1 MTRSGKS
8 LPTTIGHSVRLLN
21 EITSRDDP
29 GRPAFLVSGGR
40 RATPAPI
47 SFVARAQEEERGREG
62 FEPRRFRRAPGG
74 SAHSRSPRDI
84 LP

>member
-1 MTRSGKS
+1 MS

-21 EITSRDDP
+21 EITLRDDS
-29 GRPAFLVSGGR
+29 GRPAFFVSGAGVQR
-40 RATPAPI
+40 RLL
-47 SFVARAQEEERGREG
+47 FLLARAQEEEPGREG
-62 FEPRRFRRAPGG
+62 FESPRFRRAPGG

>member
-1 MTRSGKS
+1 MS

-21 EITSRDDP
+21 EITLRDDS
-29 GRPAFLVSGGR
+29 GRPAGVQRRLLFLL
-40 RATPAPI
+40 
-47 SFVARAQEEERGREG
+47 ARAQEEEPGREG
-62 FEPRRFRRAPGG
+62 FESPRFRRAPGG

>member
-1 MTRSGKS
+1 MPP
-8 LPTTIGHSVRLLN
+8 PTTIGHSVRLLN
-21 EITSRDDP
+21 EITSRDDS
-29 GRPAFLVSGGR
+29 GCPAFFVSGGR
-40 RATPAPI
+40 RTASAPI
-47 SFVARAQEEERGREG
+47 FIGEGSRGRVGPEG